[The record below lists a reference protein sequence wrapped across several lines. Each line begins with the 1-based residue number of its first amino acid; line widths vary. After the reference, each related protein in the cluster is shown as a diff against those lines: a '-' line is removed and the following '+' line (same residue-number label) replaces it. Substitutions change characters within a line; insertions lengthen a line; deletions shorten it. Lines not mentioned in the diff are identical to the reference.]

1 MNFSPETLSKIE
13 SEFGSFIID
22 QVIGGSN
29 ANFFRFG
36 YWKRVNE
43 SKLQEIVGNQVVI
56 VEDDLDDDDC
66 GTLYSYKFY
75 TK

>member
-1 MNFSPETLSKIE
+1 MNLSSETYLKIE

-29 ANFFRFG
+29 DNFLRFG
-36 YWKRVNE
+36 YWRRVN
-43 SKLQEIVGNQVVI
+43 STKLQEIIGNEVII
-56 VEDDLDDDDC
+56 VENDLDDDDC

>member
-1 MNFSPETLSKIE
+1 MSFSPQILSKIE
-13 SEFGSFIID
+13 SELGSFIID
-22 QVIGGSN
+22 QVVGGSYD
-29 ANFFRFG
+29 NFLRFG
-36 YWKRVNE
+36 YWKRVNHF
-43 SKLQEIVGNQVVI
+43 KLQEIVGNQVVI

>member
-1 MNFSPETLSKIE
+1 MNFSLETLSKIE

-22 QVIGGSN
+22 QVNMGSGDS
-29 ANFFRFG
+29 FFRFG

-43 SKLQEIVGNQVVI
+43 SKLQEIVGNEVVI
-56 VEDDLDDDDC
+56 VEDDLYDDDC